1 MVAPRAPSSR
11 VNTTSNAVVAGTAPD
26 PLYRRTVWRLLL
38 PIAVLT
44 FINAVDRM
52 NVSFAGQLMSQ
63 SVGLSPSTFG
73 DGVSTF
79 FIAYLIFQY
88 PHALLLRKW
97 GIRPWL
103 LLSMMVWGIAGVLM
117 SRVQDANDFLIARFV
132 LGTAEAGFAPGMT
145 WYISQWTPRATRA
158 RAMAVALS
166 AVPFSLVVGGPLCGW
181 LLGMQ
186 NPLGIESWR
195 WMFLVSAVPNF
206 IFALVAA
213 AYFVDR
219 PSQARWLA
227 AGEGKDL
234 EQRIAAEAAPAGSG
248 SAGSVSALADARVWL
263 CCAVW
268 FLVMTGSYAMVYW
281 LPQIVRQ
288 LALTRSEW
296 LIGTL
301 SALPQAALVAGLF
314 LNARHSDRTG
324 ERLGHTA
331 VGAVLAGI
339 ALLVA
344 VMLPVGPGVLV
355 LLMVAGFG
363 IGASQGVF
371 WTLPS
376 ALGIGGGQVP
386 VGVIAVVS
394 MAGTAGGIVGPSM
407 LGRLLERTGSHVLGI
422 LVLAGFL
429 LLACAVLMVWRVRVG
444 QEKAHGG

>member
-1 MVAPRAPSSR
+1 MSPRLE
-11 VNTTSNAVVAGTAPD
+11 TQAVPD

-44 FINAVDRM
+44 FINAIDRM
-52 NVSFAGQLMSQ
+52 NVSFAGQPMSQ

-73 DGVSTF
+73 LGVSTF
-79 FIAYLIFQY
+79 FVAYLIFQY
-88 PHALLLRKW
+88 PHALLLRRW

-103 LLSMMVWGIAGVLM
+103 LLSMTIWGIAGILM
-117 SRVQDANDFLIARFV
+117 SRVHDATDFLIARFV

-145 WYISQWTPRATRA
+145 WYISQWTTRATRA
-158 RAMAVALS
+158 RAMAIALS

-181 LLGMQ
+181 LLGMH
-186 NPLGIESWR
+186 NPLGIEPWQ
-195 WMFLVSAVPNF
+195 WMFLVSAAPNF

-219 PSQARWLA
+219 PSQARWLS
-227 AGEGKDL
+227 GNEGQQL
-234 EQRIAAEAAPAGSG
+234 EARIAAE
-248 SAGSVSALADARVWL
+248 VSASSPGAQASLAVLADARVWL

-268 FLVMTGSYAMVYW
+268 FLVMTGSYALVYW

-288 LALTRSEW
+288 LALARSEW
-296 LIGTL
+296 MIGTL
-301 SALPQAALVAGLF
+301 SALPQAALVLGLF

-324 ERLGHTA
+324 ERLGHIA
-331 VGAVLAGI
+331 LGAVIAGI

-344 VMLPVGPGVLV
+344 VLLPVGPGVLA
-355 LLMVAGFG
+355 LLVVAGFG
-363 IGASQGVF
+363 IGANQGVF

-394 MAGTAGGIVGPSM
+394 MAGTAGGVVGPAM
-407 LGRLLERTGSHVLGI
+407 LGRMFELTGSHVGGI

-429 LLACAVLMVWRVRVG
+429 FLASALLLAWRIRAG
-444 QEKAHGG
+444 RETSHGG

>member
-1 MVAPRAPSSR
+1 MSASTEVAAQS
-11 VNTTSNAVVAGTAPD
+11 APD

-38 PIAVLT
+38 PIAILT
-44 FINAVDRM
+44 FINAIDRM
-52 NVSFAGQLMSQ
+52 NVSFAGQPMSQ
-63 SVGLSPSTFG
+63 SAGLSPTTFG
-73 DGVSTF
+73 LGVSTF
-79 FIAYLIFQY
+79 FVAYLIFQY
-88 PHALLLRKW
+88 PHALLLRRW

-103 LLSMMVWGIAGVLM
+103 LLSMTVWGIAGILM
-117 SRVQDANDFLIARFV
+117 SRVHDANDFLVARFV

-186 NPLGIESWR
+186 NPLDIEPWR
-195 WMFLVSAVPNF
+195 WMFLVSAIPNF

-219 PSQARWLA
+219 PSKAGWLGA
-227 AGEGKDL
+227 DEGRRL
-234 EQRIAAEAAPAGSG
+234 EERIAAEAGSPDAAGPRGRPALG
-248 SAGSVSALADARVWL
+248 DARVWL

-268 FLVMTGSYAMVYW
+268 FLVMTGSYALVYW

-288 LALTRSEW
+288 LALAQSEW

-301 SALPQAALVAGLF
+301 SAAPQAALVLGLF
-314 LNARHSDRTG
+314 LNARHSDHSG

-331 VGAVLAGI
+331 VGAVLAGV

-344 VMLPVGPGVLV
+344 VLLPVGPGVLA
-355 LLMVAGFG
+355 LLVVAGFG
-363 IGASQGVF
+363 IGANQGVF
-371 WTLPS
+371 WTLPAS
-376 ALGIGGGQVP
+376 LGIGGGQVP
-386 VGVIAVVS
+386 VGVIAVIS
-394 MAGTAGGIVGPSM
+394 MAGTAGGVVGPAM
-407 LGRLLERTGSHVLGI
+407 LGRMFELTGSHVSGI

-429 LLACAVLMVWRVRVG
+429 LLASALLFFWRMRTAQG
-444 QEKAHGG
+444 ASHGR

>member
-1 MVAPRAPSSR
+1 MSASLV
-11 VNTTSNAVVAGTAPD
+11 PD

-44 FINAVDRM
+44 FINAIDRM
-52 NVSFAGQLMSQ
+52 NVSFAGQPMSQ
-63 SVGLSPSTFG
+63 SVGLSPTTFG
-73 DGVSTF
+73 LGVSTF
-79 FIAYLIFQY
+79 FVAYLIFQY
-88 PHALLLRKW
+88 PHALLLRRW

-103 LLSMMVWGIAGVLM
+103 LLSMTVWGIAGILM
-117 SRVQDANDFLIARFV
+117 SRVQDANDFLVARFV

-166 AVPFSLVVGGPLCGW
+166 AVPFSMVVGGPLCGW
-181 LLGMQ
+181 LLGMT

-195 WMFLVSAVPNF
+195 WMFLVSALPNF
-206 IFALVAA
+206 VFALVAA

-219 PSQARWLA
+219 PSQARWLP
-227 AGEGKDL
+227 GDEGRQL
-234 EQRIAAEAAPAGSG
+234 EQRIAAEVTTPTSPAGQG
-248 SAGSVSALADARVWL
+248 SLAALGDARVWL

-268 FLVMTGSYAMVYW
+268 FLVMTGSYALVYW

-288 LALTRSEW
+288 LSLARSEW

-301 SALPQAALVAGLF
+301 SALPQAALVLGLF

-331 VGAVLAGI
+331 IGALVAGI

-344 VMLPVGPGVLV
+344 VLLPVGPGVLA

-363 IGASQGVF
+363 IGANQGVF

-376 ALGIGGGQVP
+376 ALGVGGGQVP
-386 VGVIAVVS
+386 VGVIAVIS
-394 MAGTAGGIVGPSM
+394 MAGTAGGIVGPAM
-407 LGRLLERTGSHVLGI
+407 LGRMYEMSGSHVAGI

-429 LLACAVLMVWRVRVG
+429 FVAASLLVAWKFRSSK
-444 QEKAHGG
+444 EIAHGG

>member
-1 MVAPRAPSSR
+1 MS
-11 VNTTSNAVVAGTAPD
+11 AVPDVSAQQLAQD

-44 FINAVDRM
+44 FINAIDRM
-52 NVSFAGQLMSQ
+52 NVSFAGQAMSQ

-73 DGVSTF
+73 VGVSTF
-79 FIAYLIFQY
+79 FVAYLIFQY
-88 PHALLLRKW
+88 PHALLLRRW

-103 LLSMMVWGIAGVLM
+103 LMSMTLWGIAGILM
-117 SRVQDANDFLIARFV
+117 SRVQDTEDFLIARFV
-132 LGTAEAGFAPGMT
+132 LGMGEAGFAPGMT
-145 WYISQWTPRATRA
+145 WYISQWTTRATRA
-158 RAMAVALS
+158 RAMAIALS

-181 LLGMQ
+181 LLGLQ
-186 NPLGIESWR
+186 NPLGIEPWQ

-206 IFALVAA
+206 LFALIGA

-227 AGEGKDL
+227 EGEGREL
-234 EQRIAAEAAPAGSG
+234 EARIASEAPVSSATAPRGLLAGLS
-248 SAGSVSALADARVWL
+248 DARVWL

-268 FLVMTGSYAMVYW
+268 FLVMTGSYALVYW

-288 LALTRSEW
+288 LALARSEW

-301 SALPQAALVAGLF
+301 SALPQAALVLGLF
-314 LNARHSDRTG
+314 LNARHSDQTG
-324 ERLGHTA
+324 ERLGHIALGAA
-331 VGAVLAGI
+331 VAAI

-344 VMLPVGPGVLV
+344 VLLPVGPGVLA
-355 LLMVAGFG
+355 LLVIAGFG
-363 IGASQGVF
+363 IGANQGVF
-371 WTLPS
+371 WTLPA

-394 MAGTAGGIVGPSM
+394 MAGTAGGIVGPAM
-407 LGRLLERTGSHVLGI
+407 LGRMFELSGSHVAGI

-429 LLACAVLMVWRVRVG
+429 FLASALLVIWRLRRGREVS
-444 QEKAHGG
+444 HGG